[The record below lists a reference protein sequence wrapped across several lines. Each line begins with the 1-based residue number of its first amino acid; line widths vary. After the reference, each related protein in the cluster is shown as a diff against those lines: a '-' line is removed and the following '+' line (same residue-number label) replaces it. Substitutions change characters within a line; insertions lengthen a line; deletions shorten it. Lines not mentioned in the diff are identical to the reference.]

1 MPGSNNNLDKNVS
14 KKVLPTF
21 LKGFASDLVL
31 TKTVNRQILS
41 GKINNTT
48 GDTVQVKRPH
58 QFKTEKTKNG
68 DLSGKTPSSLV
79 SATATATVD
88 EYITVLVAWEQI
100 EEALYLNQLPQ
111 ILNPI
116 ARTMATELETRLA
129 TFMLQNG
136 ALNIGIAGTGLTKWD
151 EVARA
156 GSLFTDLG
164 VTGSKTFA
172 AISPWAASDLAGQ
185 QTSIPNEALVGD
197 AWKKA
202 QIPRNFAGLDSVFS
216 TNSLVTRTTGAYG
229 DTATLTVATTP
240 VTDYVDVKDTYQFS
254 VGLTGATPS
263 IDGFLKAG
271 DQLVFSDTAWV
282 NQMNK
287 QEILGSTGG
296 TISFTCTVLEDANSD
311 SSGNIAVKCSGVP
324 IYDTDLPQ
332 YNTVARKVEAGD
344 SVMIRGASGK
354 LIKPSM
360 FYTDDF
366 VGLSTI
372 KLPKLHSIDSSIIS
386 WEGLSIRAHK
396 WSDGMAN
403 GQFMRFDLLPAF
415 ACFNPHKG
423 GQLFGGTGV

>member
-1 MPGSNNNLDKNVS
+1 MPNNNLNKNVS
-14 KKVLPTF
+14 QIVLPTF

-31 TKTVNRQILS
+31 TKTINRQILE
-41 GKINNTT
+41 GKINNKT
-48 GDTVQVKRPH
+48 GESVQVKRPH
-58 QFKTEKTKNG
+58 QFRTEKTKDGN
-68 DLSGKTPSSLV
+68 LTGKDPSALV

-88 EYITVLVAWEQI
+88 EYITVLVEWSQL
-100 EEALYLNQLPQ
+100 EEAIKLNQLDT
-111 ILNPI
+111 ILSPV
-116 ARTMATELETRLA
+116 ARTMATELETRVA
-129 TFMLQNG
+129 TYMLQNG
-136 ALNIGIAGTGLTKWD
+136 ALNIGIAGSGLTKWD

-164 VTGSKTFA
+164 VTGSKTYA
-172 AISPWAASDLAGQ
+172 AISPWAASELAGQ

-229 DTATLTVATTP
+229 DTTTLTVSADP
-240 VTDYVDVKDTYQFS
+240 VIDYVAVKDTYQFT
-254 VGLTGATPS
+254 VVLTGAEADT
-263 IDGFLKAG
+263 DGFLKAG
-271 DQLVFSDTAWV
+271 DQLVFADTAWV

-287 QEILGSTGG
+287 QPIIGASGG
-296 TISFTCTVLEDANSD
+296 AIAFTCTVMKDADAD
-311 SSGNIAVKCSGVP
+311 SSGNVTVTCSGVP
-324 IYDTDLPQ
+324 VYDEDLPQ
-332 YNTVARKVEAGD
+332 YNTVARQVAAGD
-344 SVMIRGASGK
+344 SVMIRGQSGK

-366 VGLSTI
+366 IGLSTI
-372 KLPKLHSIDSSIIS
+372 KLPKLHSIDSSIIN
-386 WEGLSIRAHK
+386 WQGLSIRAHK

-403 GQFMRFDLLPAF
+403 NQYMRFDLLPAF

>member
-1 MPGSNNNLDKNVS
+1 MAKNNLTKNVS
-14 KKVLPTF
+14 QIVLPTF

-41 GKINNTT
+41 GKINNKT
-48 GDTVQVKRPH
+48 GDSVQVKRPH
-58 QFKTEKTKNG
+58 QFKTEKTKDG
-68 DLSGKTPSSLV
+68 DLTGRTASNLV
-79 SATATATVD
+79 SATATARVD
-88 EYITVLVAWEQI
+88 EYITVLVEWGQL
-100 EEALYLNQLPQ
+100 EEALYLNQLDT
-111 ILNPI
+111 ILNPV
-116 ARTMATELETRLA
+116 ARTMATELENRLA
-129 TFMLQNG
+129 TFMLDNG

-164 VTGSKTFA
+164 VTGSKTYA
-172 AISPWAASDLAGQ
+172 AISPWAASELAGQ

-202 QIPRNFAGLDSVFS
+202 QIPRNFAGLDAVFS

-229 DTATLTVATTP
+229 DTTTLTVAADP
-240 VTDYVDVKDTYQFS
+240 VVDYLDVKDSYQFT
-254 VGLTGATPS
+254 VVLTGATA
-263 IDGFLKAG
+263 DTAGFLKAG

-287 QEILGSTGG
+287 QPILGATGA
-296 TISFTCTVLEDANSD
+296 TIAFTCTVLKDADAD
-311 SSGNIAVKCSGVP
+311 SSGNITVTCSGVP
-324 IYDTDLPQ
+324 IYEIKQPQ
-332 YNTVARKVEAGD
+332 YNSVARKVVSGD
-344 SVMIRGASGK
+344 SVIIRGQSGK

-366 VGLSTI
+366 VGLTTI

-386 WEGLSIRAHK
+386 WQGLTIRAHK
-396 WSDGMAN
+396 WSDGKAN
-403 GQFMRFDLLPAF
+403 NQFMRFDLLPAF